1 MANVIVGIASPGEEQ
16 PSDMG
21 NMTTEKFLEEVRKAI
36 YAILVTGQS
45 YKIGSRSLT
54 RANLTELYNI
64 EKDLQAQLAQN
75 DSPLLDDCYVAIFD
89 GR

>member
-1 MANVIVGIASPGEEQ
+1 MANVIVGIASSDDDK
-16 PSDMG
+16 PSGME
-21 NMTTEKFLEEVRKAI
+21 NMTTKQMLEEVQKAI
-36 YAILVTGQS
+36 YTVLVAGQS

-64 EKDLQAQLAQN
+64 EKDLKAQLAQN
-75 DSPLLDDCYVAIFD
+75 NSPLLDDCYVAIFD